1 MNTTVLYRKYRPNL
15 FKDVIGQDEIVD
27 ILTSSIKNKSESH
40 AYLFTGPRGCGK
52 TSVARLVAKAVNC
65 LNFPQLGEICN
76 DCVNCNSINSG
87 NSIDIIEMD
96 AASNRG
102 IEEIR
107 NLKETVNFL
116 PNQLSKKVYIIDEA
130 HMLTKE
136 SFNALLKT
144 LEEPPAHVM
153 FILATTES
161 HKVPVTI
168 LSRVMRFDF
177 RFGSKENI
185 LTKLASIADQEGVK
199 IEAEALEVIYTHSG
213 GSFRDSESLLGKVLQ
228 KYSGENLSKE
238 SVIKLL
244 GLIDDSQIDSI
255 INELMNK
262 NSAYILENF
271 DKIFDNDSY
280 LTTFTD
286 QIISRIN
293 HRIAQNLKETSKVQK
308 YLRLYQQIL
317 ELKRNIRE
325 FSDKKSALKIELL
338 RVANAGADLGGIEF
352 QAAPTANVEIKVV
365 PEAKSAPLATN
376 SVQGSKQSPS
386 GEARQVSK
394 QALNNASS
402 ETRDYVYRLQELI
415 SPNYP
420 RIRGVLQT
428 STVSMENGILVFKN
442 ATNYNLQQ
450 LSKPEVLD
458 VITQEAKKE
467 FGDGIEIQFSL
478 MSEDEATQK
487 RTEPKE
493 EKAQTP
499 VAAKPEQKPQPPVDN
514 SDLVESIFLE

>member
-1 MNTTVLYRKYRPNL
+1 MNNTVLYRKYRPNL
-15 FKDVIGQDEIVD
+15 FKDVIGQDEIID
-27 ILTSSIKNKSESH
+27 ILTSSIKNHTESH

-65 LNFPQLGEICN
+65 LKFSEKGEICN
-76 DCVNCNSINSG
+76 ECTNCLSINSG

-116 PNQLSKKVYIIDEA
+116 PNQLRKKVYIIDEA

-185 LTKLASIADQEGVK
+185 LTKLATIAQQES
-199 IEAEALEVIYTHSG
+199 AEIDSDALEIIYTHSG

-228 KYSGENLSKE
+228 KYSGTKLVKGDIIQILGIIDE
-238 SVIKLL
+238 SEVD
-244 GLIDDSQIDSI
+244 LIIT
-255 INELMNK
+255 ELTNR
-262 NSAYILENF
+262 NSDYILENF
-271 DKIFDNDSY
+271 DRIFTNDSY

-286 QIISRIN
+286 QLISRIN
-293 HRIAQNLKETSKVQK
+293 FQIEKNLKDIPKVK
-308 YLRLYQQIL
+308 ILVSLYQNIV
-317 ELKRNIRE
+317 EIKRNLRE

-338 RVANAGADLGGIEF
+338 RISSGVEQVNSGQPRLNPVATQAKSL
-352 QAAPTANVEIKVV
+352 QAATVTESQEKILPKVTQSVSNFESSTSEDLEIRSFVEKMTETI
-365 PEAKSAPLATN
+365 
-376 SVQGSKQSPS
+376 SPS
-386 GEARQVSK
+386 F
-394 QALNNASS
+394 
-402 ETRDYVYRLQELI
+402 
-415 SPNYP
+415 P
-420 RIRGVLQT
+420 RIKGVLQT
-428 STVSMENGILVFKN
+428 TKIEKDENVLIFRN

-450 LSKPEVLD
+450 LSKPEVLEI
-458 VITQEAKKE
+458 ITNISIEM
-467 FGDGIEIQFSL
+467 FGDSIELKFEL
-478 MSEDEATQK
+478 MSESEVVQRRSESRESETSSGPVNQTQS
-487 RTEPKE
+487 
-493 EKAQTP
+493 
-499 VAAKPEQKPQPPVDN
+499 KPQPAVDN

>member
-1 MNTTVLYRKYRPNL
+1 MNNTVLYRKYRPNL
-15 FKDVIGQDEIVD
+15 FKDVIGQDEIID
-27 ILTSSIKNKSESH
+27 ILTSSIKNHTESH

-65 LNFPQLGEICN
+65 LNFSEKGEICN
-76 DCVNCNSINSG
+76 ECTNCLSINSG

-116 PNQLSKKVYIIDEA
+116 PNQLRKKVYIIDEA

-185 LTKLASIADQEGVK
+185 LTKLATIAQQES
-199 IEAEALEVIYTHSG
+199 AEIDSDALEIIYTHSG

-228 KYSGENLSKE
+228 KYSGTKLVKGDIIQILGIIDE
-238 SVIKLL
+238 SEVD
-244 GLIDDSQIDSI
+244 LIIT
-255 INELMNK
+255 ELTNR
-262 NSAYILENF
+262 NSDYILENF
-271 DKIFDNDSY
+271 DRIFTNDSY

-286 QIISRIN
+286 QLISRIN
-293 HRIAQNLKETSKVQK
+293 FQIEKNLKDIPKVK
-308 YLRLYQQIL
+308 ILVSLYQNIV
-317 ELKRNIRE
+317 EIKRNLRE

-338 RVANAGADLGGIEF
+338 RISSGVEQVNSGQPRLNPVATQAKSL
-352 QAAPTANVEIKVV
+352 QAATVTESQEKILPKVTQSVSNFESSTSEDLEIRSFVEKMTETI
-365 PEAKSAPLATN
+365 
-376 SVQGSKQSPS
+376 SPS
-386 GEARQVSK
+386 F
-394 QALNNASS
+394 
-402 ETRDYVYRLQELI
+402 
-415 SPNYP
+415 P
-420 RIRGVLQT
+420 RIKGVLQT
-428 STVSMENGILVFKN
+428 TKIEKDENVLIFRN

-450 LSKPEVLD
+450 LSKPEVLEI
-458 VITQEAKKE
+458 ITNISIEM
-467 FGDGIEIQFSL
+467 FGDSIELKFEL
-478 MSEDEATQK
+478 MSESEVVQRRSESRESETSSGPVNQTQS
-487 RTEPKE
+487 
-493 EKAQTP
+493 
-499 VAAKPEQKPQPPVDN
+499 KPQPAVDN